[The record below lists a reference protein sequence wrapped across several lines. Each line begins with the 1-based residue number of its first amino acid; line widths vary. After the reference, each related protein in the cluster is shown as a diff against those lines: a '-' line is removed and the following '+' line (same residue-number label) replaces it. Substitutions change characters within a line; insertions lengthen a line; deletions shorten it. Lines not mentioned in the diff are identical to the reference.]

1 MYNIASSAY
10 RNLPM
15 TRKIMDKPK
24 RSFGLL
30 SRNVEATP
38 TDDRNKEARERVAE
52 YVEEI
57 RKEREKLRN
66 G

>member
-1 MYNIASSAY
+1 MYNIAASAY

-30 SRNVEATP
+30 SRDSEPKPA
-38 TDDRNKEARERVAE
+38 DDRNKEARERVAE
-52 YVEEI
+52 YVMEI

>member
-10 RNLPM
+10 KNLPVTKEIM
-15 TRKIMDKPK
+15 TKPK

-30 SRNVEATP
+30 SRDSESKPV
-38 TDDRNKEARERVAE
+38 DDRNKEARERVAE

>member
-15 TRKIMDKPK
+15 TKKIVSKPK
-24 RSFGLL
+24 GAFGLL
-30 SRNVEATP
+30 SRNSEPKPV
-38 TDDRNKEARERVAE
+38 DDRNKEARERVAE

>member
-1 MYNIASSAY
+1 
-10 RNLPM
+10 
-15 TRKIMDKPK
+15 MDKPK

-30 SRNVEATP
+30 SRDSEPKPA
-38 TDDRNKEARERVAE
+38 DDRNKEARERVAE
-52 YVEEI
+52 YVMEI